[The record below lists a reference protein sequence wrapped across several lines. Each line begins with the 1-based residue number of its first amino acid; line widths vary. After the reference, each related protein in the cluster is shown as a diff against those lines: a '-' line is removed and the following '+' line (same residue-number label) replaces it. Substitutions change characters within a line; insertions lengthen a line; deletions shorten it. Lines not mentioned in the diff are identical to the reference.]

1 MRPLDG
7 SSRGRAELEYF
18 YGVEKPK
25 TGAPGVR
32 PFNKEVPG
40 LAHTEHR
47 SIGICVSVQE
57 GACAKLHKVLLCN
70 SVHSVQGGHS
80 IHT

>member
-1 MRPLDG
+1 M
-7 SSRGRAELEYF
+7 GRHEVAQKLEYF

-40 LAHTEHR
+40 LAQNTD
-47 SIGICVSVQE
+47 
-57 GACAKLHKVLLCN
+57 L
-70 SVHSVQGGHS
+70 
-80 IHT
+80 